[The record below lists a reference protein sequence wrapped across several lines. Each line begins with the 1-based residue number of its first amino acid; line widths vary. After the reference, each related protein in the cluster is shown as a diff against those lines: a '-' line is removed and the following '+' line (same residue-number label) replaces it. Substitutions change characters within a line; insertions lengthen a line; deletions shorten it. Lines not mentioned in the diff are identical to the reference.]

1 MKSGVYVRARTSDNR
16 WATVDAADLTD
27 ESFKIFV
34 LKKLTDAG
42 IVAGLGSDNAEWV
55 TELQTNLTKVEAE
68 YE

>member
-34 LKKLTDAG
+34 LKKLADAG
-42 IVAGLGSDNAEWV
+42 AVASLGSDNAEWV
-55 TELQTNLTKVEAE
+55 TELQTNLTKVETE